1 MKGRKDNEENEEEE
15 ILDDELINQYIRRS
29 DVLFRT
35 MLGII

>member
-29 DVLFRT
+29 DE
-35 MLGII
+35 